1 MKENTVTFKVVIS
14 YSHCKLSR
22 PPSVGVEHGYCA
34 LGIGDAATGAAS
46 SMADEADAGV
56 AVLAT
61 QSADV
66 AGQWGISVCTCLP
79 SGFLPFCQVQDLL
92 FPQLFLDQAAPAAAV
107 GYHVFPA
114 LCVDV

>member
-14 YSHCKLSR
+14 YSYCKLSR

-46 SMADEADAGV
+46 SMADETDAGV
-56 AVLAT
+56 ADLAT
-61 QSADV
+61 QGADV
-66 AGQWGISVCTCLP
+66 TGHWGISVCTCFL
-79 SGFLPFCQVQDLL
+79 SGFLLF
-92 FPQLFLDQAAPAAAV
+92 FPQLLLDQAAPAAAV